1 MARTSKAKPTVDTV
15 ASDESVA
22 TVDAAVDE
30 NMDVEVKDVEEVKE
44 VEEVK
49 KKPVK
54 VIPLEKDDMIEI
66 VSLISNVSYKDKKY
80 GDIYMWEKSGDVVE
94 MPFEVVSNMWQNH
107 KAYFKSMWLKP
118 LDSRVVKKFNLEST
132 YRDYD
137 FLMDASNYTRGNVV
151 EICDSIRNTPQSL
164 KFAICNKIKSFVSS
178 GEVSDIIVLREIEKK
193 LNIDLIPLIG

>member
-1 MARTSKAKPTVDTV
+1 MARTSNAKPTADAVV
-15 ASDESVA
+15 IDESVA
-22 TVDAAVDE
+22 TVDAAVVK
-30 NMDVEVKDVEEVKE
+30 NVNVEAEETVSVKE
-44 VEEVK
+44 TSK
-49 KKPVK
+49 KKVVK
-54 VIPLEKDDMIEI
+54 EPPLDKDDVIEI

-94 MPFEVVSNMWQNH
+94 MSFETVSYMWQNH
-107 KAYFKSMWLKP
+107 KAYFRSMWLKP
-118 LDSRVVKKFNLEST
+118 LDNRVVKKFGLEAI

-137 FLMDASNYTRGNVV
+137 FLMDASNYTRDNVV
-151 EICDSIRNTPQSL
+151 EICESIRKTPQSL